1 MFSLFVSTKKRK
13 TQKRKTQKRKP
24 QKRKPQKSKTQKN
37 VMIIK
42 DHEIKGWRNKIRE
55 KNFNK
60 ILLRAYKKGIK
71 TVIVKDDE
79 YADKKYNV
87 KNELI
92 RRKLIKL

>member
-13 TQKRKTQKRKP
+13 PQKRKT

-87 KNELI
+87 KNQLI